1 ARVLRLL
8 ELPLEVFAGHRDEAV
23 DVAVLHVVQ
32 RRVGCRLGVAGA
44 ATAEQ
49 DDQQDDAAD
58 DDQSADTAEDP
69 RQRAL
74 LRLLTA
80 GETTGRWV
88 AGRRALWRAVATGL
102 ALRRAVARLLL
113 RETAAGRLALTGVT
127 APRLLRIRAWAGG
140 LRHALLLA

>member
-1 ARVLRLL
+1 
-8 ELPLEVFAGHRDEAV
+8 FAGHGRQAV
-23 DVAVLHVVQ
+23 EVAVLHVVQ

-69 RQRAL
+69 RQGAL
-74 LRLLTA
+74 LLGRFTA

-113 RETAAGRLALTGVT
+113 RETARSE
-127 APRLLRIRAWAGG
+127 
-140 LRHALLLA
+140 